1 MNSQNVE
8 LKRMGSYIGKYRI
21 ENLIAAGTFGKVY
34 LVTHNNKKYA
44 IKEMIEPTKISHKL
58 QMENEINVLAGM
70 NHTNIVKLYEVIR

>member
-44 IKEMIEPTKISHKL
+44 IKEMI
-58 QMENEINVLAGM
+58 
-70 NHTNIVKLYEVIR
+70 